1 MLDLHRLRI
10 LVAVAE
16 HGSLRGAA
24 DSLSYTRAAISQQI
38 GVLERELGTAVIE
51 RHARGVVL
59 TEVGKVLAGRGVDLL
74 RRLDDIEAEVEAIGR
89 LEAGSLR
96 IGAFAS
102 AIAGIIPPALD
113 VLRQRFPGLELAL
126 VEGEPDELVPRLLRR
141 ELNLALVFHA
151 DDDRWL
157 ENQGVEL
164 IPLLEDPML
173 VALSRRHPLA
183 ERPSLRFADFRDEAW
198 VQGTRGACFDILRQA
213 CSAAGFEP
221 RVPFDCDSY
230 DSIQQIV
237 AAGLGVALV
246 PDMALREARP
256 EVCLRTLGP
265 ETPLRLV
272 SAIVVAEAYRTPAT
286 IAACRVLREVA
297 ATYRER
303 REAVRGDSL
312 TPGSSSSTN

>member
-59 TEVGKVLAGRGVDLL
+59 TEVGKTLAGRGEDLL
-74 RRLDDIEAEVEAIGR
+74 RRLNDIEAEVEAIGR
-89 LEAGSLR
+89 LEAGSLKL
-96 IGAFAS
+96 GAFAS
-102 AIAGIIPPALD
+102 AIAGIIPRAFD
-113 VLRQRFPGLELAL
+113 MLRQRFPGLELVL
-126 VEGEPDELVPRLLRR
+126 VQGEPDDLVPRLLRR

-151 DDDRWL
+151 DDDRRL

-183 ERPSLRFADFRDEAW
+183 GRASLRFADFRDEAW
-198 VQGTRGACFDILRQA
+198 IQGTSGDCFDILRRA
-213 CSAAGFEP
+213 CWAAGFEP
-221 RVPFDCDSY
+221 RVPFDCDSFR
-230 DSIQQIV
+230 
-237 AAGLGVALV
+237 
-246 PDMALREARP
+246 LRPEARRRGARGGTRARHGVTGGETGGLP
-256 EVCLRTLGP
+256 KDARTRDATAPRLRGRRRRRLQDSRNDRGLQRPSRGRGCLSGATRGGP
-265 ETPLRLV
+265 P
-272 SAIVVAEAYRTPAT
+272 
-286 IAACRVLREVA
+286 
-297 ATYRER
+297 
-303 REAVRGDSL
+303 
-312 TPGSSSSTN
+312 